1 MTSAEEAAER
11 AAQLREEIDRHNYL
25 YYIQDSPEISDAEFD
40 ALMRELQE
48 LEEEFPELATPDS
61 PTQRVGAPP
70 SEAFAPVRHRSPMLS
85 LDNVFGEEELQ
96 AFIKRVERQVGETD
110 YVVELKIDGAGIAL
124 TYENGS
130 FAYGAT
136 RGDGVTGED
145 VTSNLRT
152 IRTLPLRLRTQGAP
166 AVLEVR
172 GEVFMPK
179 RSFLELNRRREEEG
193 KPLFANPR
201 NAAAG
206 SLRQL
211 DPAVTAQR
219 NLDILLYELGY
230 LEGERPA
237 THEEFL
243 RRMEEWGLHVNEKR
257 IVTAR
262 VDEITEFCRGW
273 IERRE
278 ELPYEVDGAVVK
290 VNDLALR
297 ERLGSTSKAPRWA
310 VAYKFPA
317 EEKTT
322 LLKDITVN
330 VGRTGALTPTA
341 LLEPVFVG
349 GSTVQR
355 ATLHNADEVKRKGLL
370 IGDTVLVHKAGDV
383 IPEIIKPIREK
394 RTGKEREWHMP
405 DHCPICGSSVFRP
418 EGEAVTRC
426 VNIDCPARLFESILH
441 FASRGAMDIDG
452 LGPAITSEMMRKGY
466 VRTVAD
472 IYAVTDEQLYNL
484 ANFKDKSVAN
494 MRRSI
499 EASKQRPLSRLLFAL
514 GIRHVGSHVADVL
527 ARRFGTMDAL
537 AAASMEELRDT
548 EEIGPILAES
558 IYAFF
563 HEPRNLE
570 LIEELRKAGVN
581 MSEGRREGGPLEGMS
596 IVVTGRLEGFSRE
609 QAERAIEER
618 GGRAA
623 SSVSGKTDYVVVG
636 EGPGSKYD
644 RARELGVK
652 TINEMEFRALLGLE
666 RSERGTDIEREDA

>member
-11 AAQLREEIDRHNYL
+11 AKQLREEIDRHNHL
-25 YYIQDSPEISDAEFD
+25 YYILDSPEISDAEFD
-40 ALMRELQE
+40 ALMRELQAI
-48 LEEEFPELATPDS
+48 EEEFPELATPES

-70 SEAFAPVRHRSPMLS
+70 SEAFAPVAHRSRMTS
-85 LDNVFGEEELQ
+85 LDNVFDEAELD
-96 AFIKRVERQVGETD
+96 AFLTRVRKQVGD
-110 YVVELKIDGAGIAL
+110 IAYVVELKIDGAGIAL
-124 TYENGS
+124 TFEDGL
-130 FAYGAT
+130 FAFGAT

-152 IRTLPLRLRTQGAP
+152 IRTLPLRLRGENPP

-211 DPAVTAQR
+211 DPAITASR
-219 NLDILLYELGY
+219 NLDVLLYELGY
-230 LEGERPA
+230 MEGERPSE
-237 THEEFL
+237 HHEFL
-243 RRMEEWGLHVNEKR
+243 TMMEQWGLHVNDRR
-257 IVTAR
+257 IVATSIE
-262 VDEITEFCRGW
+262 EIMDFCRGW
-273 IERRE
+273 IERRDD
-278 ELPYEVDGAVVK
+278 LPYEVDGAVIK
-290 VNDLALR
+290 VDDLELR
-297 ERLGSTSKAPRWA
+297 ERLGYTSKAPRWA

-322 LLKDITVN
+322 QLLDITIN

-341 LLEPVFVG
+341 VLEPVFVG

-355 ATLHNADEVKRKGLL
+355 ATLHNADEVKRKGVL

-383 IPEIIKPIREK
+383 IPEIIKPIVEK
-394 RTGKEREWHMP
+394 RTGSEYEWHMP
-405 DHCPICGSSVFRP
+405 DRCPVCGSSVFRP

-466 VRTVAD
+466 VHTVAD
-472 IYAVTDEQLYNL
+472 IYAVTDEQLYTL
-484 ANFKDKSVAN
+484 TNFKDKSVAN

-499 EASKQRPLSRLLFAL
+499 EASKERPLSRLLFAL

-527 ARRFGTMDAL
+527 AQAFNRMDAL
-537 AAASMEELRDT
+537 ASASEEALRDT
-548 EEIGPILAES
+548 EEIGPILAQS
-558 IYAFF
+558 IHAFF
-563 HEPRNLE
+563 REERNLE

-581 MSEGRREGGPLEGMS
+581 MTEGRRAGGTLEGLS

-609 QAERAIEER
+609 EAQAAIEER

-636 EGPGSKYD
+636 EDPGSKYD

-652 TINEMEFRALLGLE
+652 IIDEAEFRKLLGL
-666 RSERGTDIEREDA
+666 G

>member
-1 MTSAEEAAER
+1 MTSKEEAAER
-11 AAQLREEIDRHNYL
+11 AKQLRDEIDHHNYQ
-25 YYIQDSPEISDAEFD
+25 YYLLDSPEISDAEFD
-40 ALMRELQE
+40 AMMRELQE
-48 LEEEFPELATPDS
+48 LEQEYAELATPDS

-70 SEAFAPVRHRSPMLS
+70 SEAFAPIRHRSRMLS
-85 LDNVFGEEELQ
+85 LDNVFDEDELR
-96 AFIKRVERQVGETD
+96 AFLARVHKQVGD
-110 YVVELKIDGAGIAL
+110 IAYVVELKIDGAGIAL
-124 TYENGS
+124 TYENGL

-152 IRTLPLRLRTQGAP
+152 IRTLPLRLRSHEPP
-166 AVLEVR
+166 ALLEVR

-179 RSFLELNRRREEEG
+179 RSFLELNGRREEED

-219 NLDILLYELGY
+219 NLDVLLYELGY
-230 LEGERPA
+230 MEGETPSEHHR
-237 THEEFL
+237 FL
-243 RRMEEWGLHVNEKR
+243 ELMEGWGFHVNDKR
-257 IVTAR
+257 IVATSIE
-262 VDEITEFCRGW
+262 EIMEFCQGW

-290 VNDLALR
+290 VDDLELR
-297 ERLGSTSKAPRWA
+297 ERLGYTSKAPRWA

-322 LLKDITVN
+322 RLLDITIN

-341 LLEPVFVG
+341 VLEPVFVG
-349 GSTVQR
+349 GSTVAR
-355 ATLHNADEVKRKGLL
+355 ATLHNVDEIKRKGVL
-370 IGDTVLVHKAGDV
+370 IGDVVLVHKAGDV
-383 IPEIIKPIREK
+383 IPEIIKPMVEK
-394 RTGKEREWHMP
+394 RTGEEREWEMP
-405 DHCPICGSSVFRP
+405 DHCPVCGSTVFRP

-452 LGPAITSEMMRKGY
+452 LGPAITSELMRKGF

-472 IYAVTDEQLYNL
+472 IYFVTDEQLYTL
-484 ANFKDKSVAN
+484 TNFKDKSVAN

-527 ARRFGTMDAL
+527 AQRFGELDAL
-537 AAASMEELRDT
+537 AAVSEEELRET
-548 EEIGPILAES
+548 EEIGPIMAAS
-558 IYAFF
+558 IHAFF
-563 HEPRNLE
+563 RESRNLE

-581 MSEGRREGGPLEGMS
+581 MRESQRTGGPLEGLS
-596 IVVTGRLEGFSRE
+596 VVVTGRLEGLSRE

-618 GGRAA
+618 GGRAT
-623 SSVSGKTDYVVVG
+623 SSVSSRTDYVVAG
-636 EGPGSKYD
+636 EDPGSKYE

-652 TINEMEFRALLGLE
+652 IINENEFRELLG
-666 RSERGTDIEREDA
+666 RS

>member
-11 AAQLREEIDRHNYL
+11 AKQLREEIDRHNHL
-25 YYIQDSPEISDAEFD
+25 YYILDSPEISDAEFD
-40 ALMRELQE
+40 ALMRELQAI
-48 LEEEFPELATPDS
+48 EEEYPELATPDS

-70 SEAFAPVRHRSPMLS
+70 SEAFAPVAHRSRMTS
-85 LDNVFGEEELQ
+85 LDNVFDEEELA
-96 AFIKRVERQVGETD
+96 AFLNRVRKQVGD
-110 YVVELKIDGAGIAL
+110 IAYVVELKIDGAGIAL
-124 TYENGS
+124 TYENGLFS
-130 FAYGAT
+130 YGAT

-152 IRTLPLRLRTQGAP
+152 IRTLPLRLRGDQAP

-179 RSFLELNRRREEEG
+179 RSFMELNRRREEEG

-211 DPAVTAQR
+211 DPAITASR
-219 NLDILLYELGY
+219 NLDVLLYELGY
-230 LEGERPA
+230 MEGDRP
-237 THEEFL
+237 HEHHEFL
-243 RRMEEWGLHVNEKR
+243 EMMEDWGLHVNDKR
-257 IVTAR
+257 IVATSIE
-262 VDEITEFCRGW
+262 EIMDFCRGW
-273 IERRE
+273 IERRDD
-278 ELPYEVDGAVVK
+278 LPYEVDGAVIK
-290 VNDLALR
+290 VDDLELR
-297 ERLGSTSKAPRWA
+297 ERLGYTSKAPRWA

-322 LLKDITVN
+322 RLLDITIN

-341 LLEPVFVG
+341 VLEPVFVG

-355 ATLHNADEVKRKGLL
+355 ATLHNADEVRRKGVL

-383 IPEIIKPIREK
+383 IPEIIKPIVEK
-394 RTGKEREWHMP
+394 RTGTERAWHMP
-405 DHCPICGSSVFRP
+405 DHCPVCGSSVFRP

-452 LGPAITSEMMRKGY
+452 LGPAITAEMMHAGY
-466 VRTVAD
+466 VHTVAD
-472 IYAVTDEQLYNL
+472 IYSVTDEQLYTL
-484 ANFKDKSVAN
+484 SNFKDKSVAN

-499 EASKQRPLSRLLFAL
+499 EASKGRPLSRLLFAL

-527 ARRFGTMDAL
+527 AQAFGSMDRL
-537 AAASMEELRDT
+537 AAASEEALRDT
-548 EEIGPILAES
+548 EEIGPILAQS

-563 HEPRNLE
+563 REERNLE

-581 MSEGRREGGPLEGMS
+581 MTESRRGGGALEGLS
-596 IVVTGRLEGFSRE
+596 IVVTGRLERFSRE
-609 QAERAIEER
+609 EAQAAIEER

-636 EGPGSKYD
+636 EDPGSKYD
-644 RARELGVK
+644 RARDLGVK
-652 TINEMEFRALLGLE
+652 IIDEEEFARLLGL
-666 RSERGTDIEREDA
+666 A

>member
-1 MTSAEEAAER
+1 MTSKKEAAER
-11 AAQLREEIDRHNYL
+11 AKQLRDEIDYHNYQ
-25 YYIQDSPEISDAEFD
+25 YYLLDSPEISDAEFD
-40 ALMRELQE
+40 AMMRELQE
-48 LEEEFPELATPDS
+48 IEQEYPELATADS
-61 PTQRVGAPP
+61 PTQRVGAPS
-70 SEAFAPVRHRSPMLS
+70 SEAFAPIRHRSRMLS
-85 LDNVFGEEELQ
+85 LDNVFDEDELR
-96 AFIKRVERQVGETD
+96 AFLARVHKQVGD
-110 YVVELKIDGAGIAL
+110 IAYVVELKIDGAGIAL
-124 TYENGS
+124 TYENGL

-152 IRTLPLRLRTQGAP
+152 IRTLPLRLRSHEPP
-166 AVLEVR
+166 ALLEVR

-179 RSFLELNRRREEEG
+179 RSFLELNSRREEEG

-219 NLDILLYELGY
+219 NLDVLLYELGY
-230 LEGERPA
+230 MEGETPSEHHRSL
-237 THEEFL
+237 EL
-243 RRMEEWGLHVNEKR
+243 MEGWGFHVNDKR
-257 IVTAR
+257 IVATSIE
-262 VDEITEFCRGW
+262 EIMEFCQGW

-290 VNDLALR
+290 VDDLELR
-297 ERLGSTSKAPRWA
+297 ERLGYTSKAPRWA

-322 LLKDITVN
+322 RLLDITIN

-341 LLEPVFVG
+341 VLEPVFVG
-349 GSTVQR
+349 GSTVAR
-355 ATLHNADEVKRKGLL
+355 ATLHNVDEIKRKGVL
-370 IGDTVLVHKAGDV
+370 IGDVVLVHKAGDV
-383 IPEIIKPIREK
+383 IPEIIKPMVEK
-394 RTGKEREWHMP
+394 RTGEEREWEMP
-405 DHCPICGSSVFRP
+405 DHCPVCGSTVFRP

-452 LGPAITSEMMRKGY
+452 LGPAITSELMRKGF

-472 IYAVTDEQLYNL
+472 IYFVTDEQLYAL
-484 ANFKDKSVAN
+484 TNFKDKSVAN

-527 ARRFGTMDAL
+527 AQRFGELDAL
-537 AAASMEELRDT
+537 AAVSEEELRET
-548 EEIGPILAES
+548 EEIGPIMAAS
-558 IYAFF
+558 IHAFF
-563 HEPRNLE
+563 RESRNLE

-581 MSEGRREGGPLEGMS
+581 MRESQRTGGPLEGLS
-596 IVVTGRLEGFSRE
+596 IVVTGRLEGLSRE

-623 SSVSGKTDYVVVG
+623 SSVSSRTDYVVAG
-636 EGPGSKYD
+636 EDPGGKYE

-652 TINEMEFRALLGLE
+652 IINENEFRELLG
-666 RSERGTDIEREDA
+666 RS